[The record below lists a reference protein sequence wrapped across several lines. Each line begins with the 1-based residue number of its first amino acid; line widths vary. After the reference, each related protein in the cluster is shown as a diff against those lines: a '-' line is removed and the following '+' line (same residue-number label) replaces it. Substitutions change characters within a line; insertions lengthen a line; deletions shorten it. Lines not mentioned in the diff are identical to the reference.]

1 LNALLALA
9 ASVLWGSSD
18 FGGGLM
24 SRRLH
29 PSAAVLISQAI
40 VLVGLLGLLPFFAV
54 PTGGYL
60 LTAALAGVVGTLS
73 LTSFYRAMAQAP
85 LSLVA
90 PITAAG
96 TAIPVLVGLARG
108 ERLGVLQG
116 LGIAVTIV
124 GVILACG
131 PEFRAGAQADGAAP
145 ADPRA
150 PADPGARQD
159 PGVQADPGARAEWRA
174 RRQALIFAILAA
186 AGFGVAYTLL
196 ALAAGSG
203 SLYGTLLMQR
213 IGGLVVLG
221 PIVLGAGILGRLR
234 LTLPRLA
241 ALAAIGTADIVANG
255 SYALAASRGD
265 LSIAAVLASLYP
277 VVTALLA
284 RGILAERLR
293 PIQSVGVITA
303 IAGVLLLSS

>member
-18 FGGGLM
+18 FGGGLI

-29 PSAAVLISQAI
+29 PSVAVLISQTI
-40 VLVGLLGLLPFFAV
+40 VLIGLLALLPFV
-54 PTGGYL
+54 GLPGGYYL
-60 LTAALAGVVGTLS
+60 VVAAVAGVVATLS
-73 LTSFYRAMAQAP
+73 LASFYRAMAQAP

-96 TAIPVLVGLARG
+96 TAIPVLAGVARG
-108 ERLGVLQG
+108 EQLSLIQV
-116 LGIAVTIV
+116 LGIVVTLI

-131 PEFRAGAQADGAAP
+131 PEFSH
-145 ADPRA
+145 
-150 PADPGARQD
+150 
-159 PGVQADPGARAEWRA
+159 VRAEARP
-174 RRQALIFAILAA
+174 RRQAVIFAILAA

-213 IGGLVVLG
+213 IGGFVALG
-221 PIVLGAGILGRLR
+221 PIVLGGRILARQR
-234 LTLPRLA
+234 LTPSMLA
-241 ALAAIGTADIVANG
+241 ALAAVGISDIVANG

-284 RGILAERLR
+284 RGLLAERLR
-293 PIQSVGVITA
+293 PVQSVGVITA
-303 IAGVLLLSS
+303 LAGVLLLSS